1 MRKEK
6 KKTWTGA
13 KRETG
18 GQETNKRGG
27 KTEYGKV
34 NKSLRC

>member
-18 GQETNKRGG
+18 VQETNKR
-27 KTEYGKV
+27 KEEKL
-34 NKSLRC
+34 NMEK

>member
-6 KKTWTGA
+6 KETWTGA

-18 GQETNKRGG
+18 RQETNKR
-27 KTEYGKV
+27 KEENLNMEK
-34 NKSLRC
+34 